1 MSAQRAL
8 IRVPATSANLGPGFD
23 VFGLALDLW
32 NETQFEIR
40 SDISG
45 VQVEIEGE
53 GQGQLPE
60 DETNLIA
67 ETFVDFYRQF
77 GQPLPAGLKI
87 SCRNRI
93 PCGSGLG
100 SSSAAILA
108 GLCGANELLGRI
120 ASPARL
126 LDLAAGLEHHGD
138 NVGPALLGG
147 LVVVVPSET
156 GWMHLRYDL
165 PPITAVVTVPE
176 FNLPTREARAA
187 LPQQIPFKDAVFNVG
202 HAVLVMDSLRRG
214 DLTLLAQA
222 MQDRLHQPYRLK
234 LIPGA
239 QAALEAALRV
249 DPAAAVTISGAGP
262 GMIAFSESNAGEIG
276 QEMKAAFEGAGLHA
290 RSWELAVTNRGA
302 VVP

>member
-1 MSAQRAL
+1 MSTSLAR

-45 VQVEIEGE
+45 IHVEIEGE
-53 GQGQLPE
+53 GRGRLPE

-67 ETFVDFYRQF
+67 ETFIDFYRQF
-77 GQPLPAGLKI
+77 EQPLPTGLKI
-87 SCRNRI
+87 SCHNRI

-100 SSSAAILA
+100 SSSAAILT
-108 GLCGANELLGRI
+108 GLCGANQLLGQI
-120 ASPARL
+120 ASPAQL

-176 FNLPTREARAA
+176 FELPTREARAA

-202 HAVLVMDSLRRG
+202 HAVLVIDSLRRG
-214 DLTLLAQA
+214 DLSLLRQA

-234 LIPGA
+234 LYPGA
-239 QAALEAALRV
+239 QAALQAAVQIDPEAAV
-249 DPAAAVTISGAGP
+249 AISGAGP
-262 GMIAFSESNAGEIG
+262 GMIAFSKLKSGEIG
-276 QEMKAAFEGAGLHA
+276 REMKAAFEAAGLHA
-290 RSWELAVTNRGA
+290 RTWQLAVTNRGA
-302 VVP
+302 VAP